1 MLAAGIYYN
10 NNVTDTQFTAEM
22 NMLCPDKQ
30 CGMLSIEL
38 FQDSA
43 FSPLTA
49 EQLNLY
55 AIATE
60 YVAGSTRKRIM
71 CTDLIYLPDAI
82 ERMIEAPPV
91 QLIQPFLN
99 CHNDFKTALLTSI
112 GVAQGYAQLASGI
125 VTAIIAFVI
134 INYINRVKVAGSPED
149 QISKP
154 KSKAEKDKKDVL
166 KAIAQ
171 LQAEFAALKTGAP
184 QSSHPVSKAQ
194 SASQAVAKGSKAIKI
209 KEQRREKAKAAALQG
224 SSVSDSDSDSDSDS
238 NKDSII
244 IGDTR
249 RGKSSVWCITDII
262 PMAVMNSGTALPPAL
277 PAPPQPRAVA
287 NTKGP
292 PPRPLPSPPKGDKFV

>member
-1 MLAAGIYYN
+1 
-10 NNVTDTQFTAEM
+10 
-22 NMLCPDKQ
+22 
-30 CGMLSIEL
+30 
-38 FQDSA
+38 
-43 FSPLTA
+43 
-49 EQLNLY
+49 
-55 AIATE
+55 
-60 YVAGSTRKRIM
+60 
-71 CTDLIYLPDAI
+71 
-82 ERMIEAPPV
+82 
-91 QLIQPFLN
+91 LN

-171 LQAEFAALKTGAP
+171 LQAEVAALKTGAP
-184 QSSHPVSKAQ
+184 QSSDPVSKAQ

-224 SSVSDSDSDSDSDS
+224 SSVSDSDSDS

-262 PMAVMNSGTALPPAL
+262 PMAVMNSGTTLPPAL
-277 PAPPQPRAVA
+277 PAPPQPKAVA